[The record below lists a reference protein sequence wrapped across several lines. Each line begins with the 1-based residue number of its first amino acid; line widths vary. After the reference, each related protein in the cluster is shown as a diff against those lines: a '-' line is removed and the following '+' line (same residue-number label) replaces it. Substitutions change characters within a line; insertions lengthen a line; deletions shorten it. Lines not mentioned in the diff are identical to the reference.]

1 MAGACPSS
9 NRSSRWA
16 PPRAWGRPCGA
27 PATSRTPSG
36 SWRAWACAPSS
47 PTSARRRPQTAPPAE
62 HPAARSAAPAA
73 AAMAGP
79 PPARRA
85 VRLATEVLAAPLRLD
100 EALGARFVVAERGE
114 LALEAPCLE
123 RHAALAAAD
132 HEQLTVL
139 VVAKLAHPVGRV
151 HGRMLALTAAA
162 VHPYRSVNAPR
173 RRRSPPA
180 GTAAHVSEH
189 AGACPGSRPSHR
201 TSRPATSSSTTTTWP
216 GCSSCS
222 RAPAS
227 ASPRRSPA
235 CPARARGV
243 GGGAPGPGPPPPP
256 PPPAPA
262 DPAADGRSGGTALPR
277 RLVRGRLDPRA

>member
-73 AAMAGP
+73 AAMARP

-100 EALGARFVVAERGE
+100 EALGAGLVVAERGE
-114 LALEAPCLE
+114 LALQTARLA
-123 RHAALAAAD
+123 RHALLAAAD
-132 HEQLTVL
+132 REQLPVL
-139 VVAKLAHPVGRV
+139 VVAHRAQPVGRV
-151 HGRMLALTAAA
+151 HGRMLARAARAAIRVDPRTRRGAAA
-162 VHPYRSVNAPR
+162 VGRQG
-173 RRRSPPA
+173 PPA
-180 GTAAHVSEH
+180 A
-189 AGACPGSRPSHR
+189 
-201 TSRPATSSSTTTTWP
+201 
-216 GCSSCS
+216 
-222 RAPAS
+222 
-227 ASPRRSPA
+227 
-235 CPARARGV
+235 
-243 GGGAPGPGPPPPP
+243 
-256 PPPAPA
+256 
-262 DPAADGRSGGTALPR
+262 
-277 RLVRGRLDPRA
+277 